1 MVFVVVVFDEIGVVI
16 THETLD
22 NLIVV
27 NIDVDK
33 HVMFLYVF

>member
-1 MVFVVVVFDEIGVVI
+1 MVFVVVFDEIGVVI
-16 THETLD
+16 THKTRD

-27 NIDVDK
+27 NIDVNR